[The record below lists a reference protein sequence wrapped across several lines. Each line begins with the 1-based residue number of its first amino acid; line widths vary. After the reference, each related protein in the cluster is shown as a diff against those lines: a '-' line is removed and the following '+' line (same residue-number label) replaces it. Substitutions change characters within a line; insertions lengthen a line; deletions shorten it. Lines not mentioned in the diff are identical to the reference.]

1 MQMGRSAGFSLGGT
15 YSSHRAQQ
23 QQHAPSVSSG
33 NVSFSSVNQDIL
45 HLHGSDI
52 FPSSHSTYHS
62 QVQVLFINGGACFIM
77 NKPLF
82 PPLFCLSL
90 EMTCFPLKQ
99 LLPSADILIAF
110 VFWFRPVDLLVLD

>member
-1 MQMGRSAGFSLGGT
+1 MGRSAGFSLGGT

-33 NVSFSSVNQDIL
+33 NVSFSSVNNQDLL

-52 FPSSHSTYHS
+52 FPSPHSTYHS

-77 NKPLF
+77 NKLLF
-82 PPLFCLSL
+82 PTFSLVYL
-90 EMTCFPLKQ
+90 EMCFLKMKF
-99 LLPSADILIAF
+99 LTSH
-110 VFWFRPVDLLVLD
+110 